1 MKTRKNSTR
10 TKSRMRLWIGAGEH
24 RALLPAA
31 ALAATSAAGTT
42 PGISAD
48 IAGVAR
54 IAAGMA
60 ATGTA
65 AADIAAANM
74 VVAATVVMADMG
86 AVAVAAVVV
95 DTAAVAAVGCRRC
108 RCPASAGP

>member
-1 MKTRKNSTR
+1 MRKSWT
-10 TKSRMRLWIGAGEH
+10 TIKSRTRLWIGAGEH
-24 RALLPAA
+24 RAPLPAA
-31 ALAATSAAGTT
+31 ALAATSGAETT

-48 IAGVAR
+48 IAGAAR

-74 VVAATVVMADMG
+74 TVAATVATADMVV
-86 AVAVAAVVV
+86 VAVVAVVV
-95 DTAAVAAVGCRRC
+95 DMAAAVAVGCRRC